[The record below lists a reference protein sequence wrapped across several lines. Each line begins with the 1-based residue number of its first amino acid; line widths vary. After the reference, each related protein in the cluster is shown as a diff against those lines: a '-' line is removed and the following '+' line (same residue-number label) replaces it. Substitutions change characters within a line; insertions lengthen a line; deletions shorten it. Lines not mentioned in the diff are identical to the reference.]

1 LKYDLQYRLF
11 GKRYFFCLE
20 YGIITLTIKNGVQNM
35 IYILLI
41 AAIVIGDQVAKYF
54 TVANLPVGGSV
65 TFIPGFM
72 DFTHVQNTGA
82 AFSMFSNAT
91 WILTLLSAVMAAVVI
106 FLLFKYKKQVNSKL
120 FNAAM
125 AFIAGGAI
133 GNLIDRIIQGYVTD
147 MMQFTFVDFAI
158 FNVADCFVTF
168 GAIMLGIW
176 VLWFWDKHKKAEIED
191 DGTKKQ
197 S

>member
-1 LKYDLQYRLF
+1 
-11 GKRYFFCLE
+11 
-20 YGIITLTIKNGVQNM
+20 M

-41 AAIVIGDQVAKYF
+41 AAIVIGDQIAKYF
-54 TVANLPVGGSV
+54 TAANLPVGGSV

-91 WILTLLSAVMAAVVI
+91 WVLALLSAIMAGAVI
-106 FLLFKYKKQVNSKL
+106 FLLFKYKNQVNSKL
-120 FNAAM
+120 FNVAM

-133 GNLIDRIIQGYVTD
+133 GNLIDRIAQGYVTD

-168 GAIMLGIW
+168 GAIMLGVW
-176 VLWFWDKHKKAEIED
+176 VLWFWDKHKKTERED
-191 DGTKKQ
+191 DSTKKQ